1 MKSYLTVG
9 RNASFRFTERKSVF
23 IGNIFR
29 TESDEAAAA
38 AIAGVRD
45 MYPDARHNVY
55 AYILRQ
61 GNMSRYTDDGEP
73 HGTAGMPVLQVLRG
87 RQLTDCTVVV
97 TRYFGG
103 VLLGTGGLVRA
114 YTEAASG
121 ACDAAGTVRMTP
133 CVFVRIRSG
142 YTDYQKI
149 RSIVSRAGGTER
161 GTEYGDSVTAEYSID
176 SERAGAVLAAVA
188 DQTSARATAETVGS
202 GYAELAE

>member
-29 TESDEAAAA
+29 TESYEAAAA

-73 HGTAGMPVLQVLRG
+73 HGTAGMPVLQVLWTFVEEYPR
-87 RQLTDCTVVV
+87 RIA
-97 TRYFGG
+97 
-103 VLLGTGGLVRA
+103 VRRLPAWIREQTLA
-114 YTEAASG
+114 YSL
-121 ACDAAGTVRMTP
+121 
-133 CVFVRIRSG
+133 VFVFWCL
-142 YTDYQKI
+142 Q
-149 RSIVSRAGGTER
+149 
-161 GTEYGDSVTAEYSID
+161 
-176 SERAGAVLAAVA
+176 
-188 DQTSARATAETVGS
+188 
-202 GYAELAE
+202 